1 MTELNRYKERRLE
14 RVRSLEGQRQEEE
27 ARDPG
32 RACPNCGSRIGED
45 WEFCPVCG
53 IPLVPWCT
61 FCGAEL
67 PPGAAECPECGMPRK
82 GTVCPRCGT
91 LNARSFCRNCNEPLT
106 RAARREVE
114 RALEDPLFLR
124 AAELAVKLAEDFS
137 EPDTSAP
144 AELPPDIL
152 RLKELLSAVKFGSPQ
167 SPQKDTPAPVESA
180 PAATVRSR
188 SREEM
193 RAEYERMKAELNS
206 ILGRMTPPP
215 GSTPQQQRNYYSARN
230 IPVLKKIR
238 VKVAWICNFC
248 GCWHNDPD
256 ECVRPDLKGRWVY
269 DDKIVIEHK
278 EL

>member
-61 FCGAEL
+61 FCGAEI
-67 PPGAAECPECGMPRK
+67 PPGAVECPECGMPRK

-124 AAELAVKLAEDFS
+124 AAKLAVKLAEDFR

-152 RLKELLSAVKFGSPQ
+152 RLKELLSAVKFG
-167 SPQKDTPAPVESA
+167 
-180 PAATVRSR
+180 
-188 SREEM
+188 
-193 RAEYERMKAELNS
+193 
-206 ILGRMTPPP
+206 
-215 GSTPQQQRNYYSARN
+215 
-230 IPVLKKIR
+230 
-238 VKVAWICNFC
+238 
-248 GCWHNDPD
+248 
-256 ECVRPDLKGRWVY
+256 KG
-269 DDKIVIEHK
+269 
-278 EL
+278 

>member
-1 MTELNRYKERRLE
+1 MP
-14 RVRSLEGQRQEEE
+14 QRKI
-27 ARDPG
+27 
-32 RACPNCGSRIGED
+32 S
-45 WEFCPVCG
+45 
-53 IPLVPWCT
+53 
-61 FCGAEL
+61 
-67 PPGAAECPECGMPRK
+67 
-82 GTVCPRCGT
+82 
-91 LNARSFCRNCNEPLT
+91 RSFSESYPLLSP
-106 RAARREVE
+106 RS
-114 RALEDPLFLR
+114 DH
-124 AAELAVKLAEDFS
+124 LAEHHEHGYRDHAKQGVHQCCRS
-137 EPDTSAP
+137 GGLA
-144 AELPPDIL
+144 I
-152 RLKELLSAVKFGSPQ
+152 SAVKFGSPQ
-167 SPQKDTPAPVESA
+167 SPQKDAPAPAESA

-256 ECVRPDLKGRWVY
+256 ECVRPDLKGRWIY